1 VDTLSEALR
10 FNPHWI
16 IDPAV
21 WRIIEEGDQEKL
33 TAVAN
38 IQLEFTKATLAAHMR
53 AVESIQQ
60 TLAR

>member
-1 VDTLSEALR
+1 VEPLTESLR

-21 WRIIEEGDQEKL
+21 WRILEGADKSKL
-33 TAVAN
+33 VAVAN
-38 IQLEFTKATLAAHMR
+38 IQLEFTKATLTAQLK
-53 AVESIQQ
+53 AVEQIQQ

>member
-1 VDTLSEALR
+1 VEPLAEALQ

-21 WRIIEEGDQEKL
+21 WRILEDGDKSKL
-33 TAVAN
+33 VAVAN
-38 IQLEFTKATLAAHMR
+38 IQLEFQKATLTAQLR